1 MLGKIKLIEE
11 VSGFGLGNVAPMEG
25 RGGSSLGMGGMINSL
40 FGGRSM
46 EGYKI
51 KTGEHEI
58 LVLIDDGQ
66 SCCENAGY
74 FATEDNLSEFV
85 GAELLEMNLTDTEL
99 KAGVLKDHGF
109 EYESEHGFDGG
120 GIQFVTFKTSKGD
133 FQLAVYN
140 SHNGYYGHGIIVAQ
154 DGNVLLD
161 DTL

>member
-1 MLGKIKLIEE
+1 MLGKIEVIED
-11 VSGFGLGNVAPMEG
+11 VHGFGLGNAASMDG
-25 RGGSSLGMGGMINSL
+25 RGGSLGIDGMIKSI

-46 EGYKI
+46 EGFKI
-51 KTGEHEI
+51 KTTEHTI

-66 SCCENAGY
+66 SCCENAGF
-74 FATEDNLSEFV
+74 FATEDDFSEFI
-85 GAELLEMNLTDTEL
+85 GSELFEMNFTDTEL
-99 KAGVLKDHGF
+99 RAGVLKSQGF

-120 GIQFVTFKTSKGD
+120 GIQFVTFKTSSGD

-154 DGNVLLD
+154 DEKILLD